1 MLDPSELLLIIRR
14 HELLLCI
21 VCLAVDC
28 SDSGGGRRFGRL
40 EGNLL
45 GDVSQRLFVRRLVR
59 KVRVR
64 GSLNRRSLSS
74 PPQTLTFLTVRSHNG
89 IRCAEFRTFEA
100 LSKPSGG

>member
-1 MLDPSELLLIIRR
+1 MLDPSELFLIIRP
-14 HELLLCI
+14 HEFLWCI

-28 SDSGGGRRFGRL
+28 SDFGRGRRFGRL

-74 PPQTLTFLTVRSHNG
+74 SPKT
-89 IRCAEFRTFEA
+89 
-100 LSKPSGG
+100 